1 METSYHENYIRQL
14 HHLLDAVKKS
24 EKRFVEASDHVDSAD
39 YKDLFNRYV
48 DERITI
54 IAELKEAIIKLG
66 GTLSSGEKAEIEK
79 PQTTEEKINPDIKK
93 EQSILERVR
102 SSEREALEAYDEVL
116 QGTILEDFNLK
127 TLLMGH
133 RLTINE
139 AFTELD
145 KRYFAHFKLSQPY

>member
-24 EKRFVEASDHVDSAD
+24 EKQLVEASDHVDSAD
-39 YKDLFNRYV
+39 YKNLFNHYI
-48 DERITI
+48 DERINI
-54 IAELKEAIIKLG
+54 ISELKEAIKKLG
-66 GTLSSGEKAEIEK
+66 GTLSSREEAEIEK
-79 PQTTEEKINPDIKK
+79 PHSTEAKINPDIKK
-93 EQSILERVR
+93 EQPILERVR
-102 SSEREALEAYDEVL
+102 TSEREVLEAYDEVL
-116 QGTILEDFNLK
+116 QGTILENFDLK

-133 RLTINE
+133 RLTISE

>member
-24 EKRFVEASDHVDSAD
+24 EKRFVEAAEHIDTAE
-39 YKDLFNRYV
+39 YKNLFNHYI
-48 DERITI
+48 DERVNIIT
-54 IAELKEAIIKLG
+54 ELKEAITKLG
-66 GTLSSGEKAEIEK
+66 GTLSLGDQAEIER
-79 PQTTEEKINPDIKK
+79 PHSTEAKTNPDIKK
-93 EQSILERVR
+93 EQPILERVR
-102 SSEREALEAYDEVL
+102 TSELEVLEAYDEVL
-116 QGTILEDFNLK
+116 QGTILEEFDLK

-133 RLTINE
+133 RLTISE